1 MSGSSFS
8 PLLLC
13 MFILSL
19 TDIICRTS
27 GHFGHII
34 FADDLCIFSI
44 SLNCT
49 RCWDLGEKVMSLVL
63 KSDDL
68 LNMLESQAF
77 LEAVYSLYIYFN
89 PAWLTTLNINVGHSD
104 IYSLSFRLL
113 VNWLQEHNNTVP
125 TWNFSPPRYFLLH
138 WSVKASE
145 ILTVFINIPHSAM
158 YWHIL
163 L

>member
-1 MSGSSFS
+1 
-8 PLLLC
+8 

-27 GHFGHII
+27 DHFGHII

-49 RCWDLGEKVMSLVL
+49 ICRDLGEKVISLVL

-68 LNMLESQAF
+68 LNMLGSQAF

-125 TWNFSPPRYFLLH
+125 TWNFSPPRYFFFPLICE
-138 WSVKASE
+138 SFRDYYCFYQYPSFSYV
-145 ILTVFINIPHSAM
+145 LTYFVVG
-158 YWHIL
+158 
-163 L
+163 